1 MARYTGPVCSL
12 CRTEQKKLFLK
23 GDRCKSDKCPLNKKR
38 GAPGKD
44 PKARIGKRSEYA
56 LQLREKQKLKRTYC
70 MLEKQFH
77 LTFDD
82 AHRMP
87 GITGENLIKL
97 LECRFDNV
105 VYRMHFASSRNQARQ
120 LVSHGHFLVN
130 GKKVNIPSYRIKP
143 GDVIEV
149 KEASKKVATILDAL
163 NEVLQR
169 YSGSV
174 IQEIIRS
181 AVLGTELPQGVK
193 KNVSSGLKASI
204 NFMFFSCR
212 QRVAEFFHPTEK
224 NKVKPD
230 NGDIADR
237 SYFTFQIE
245 QPVDKTVDF
254 AISVKASATYKI
266 SSLDGC
272 SKEIKSSD
280 TGLLEFKGLSP
291 GEYRISLQNSKNL

>member
-1 MARYTGPVCSL
+1 MARYTGPVCRL

-105 VYRMHFASSRNQARQ
+105 VYRMHFATSRNQARQ

-149 KEASKKVATILDAL
+149 KEASKKMVTILEALKEVNKSGNYPWINLDIDAQKGTFVAYPERA
-163 NEVLQR
+163 EVTDLADIKEQLVVEL
-169 YSGSV
+169 YS
-174 IQEIIRS
+174 
-181 AVLGTELPQGVK
+181 K
-193 KNVSSGLKASI
+193 
-204 NFMFFSCR
+204 
-212 QRVAEFFHPTEK
+212 
-224 NKVKPD
+224 
-230 NGDIADR
+230 
-237 SYFTFQIE
+237 
-245 QPVDKTVDF
+245 
-254 AISVKASATYKI
+254 
-266 SSLDGC
+266 
-272 SKEIKSSD
+272 
-280 TGLLEFKGLSP
+280 
-291 GEYRISLQNSKNL
+291 